1 MKKIIISII
10 ALIVLGASA
19 YLIWG
24 GKEEEKQYVTA
35 KAEKRQLVQTVSET
49 GVVKSPKK
57 VSLSFSATGK
67 LAAKTAEVGD
77 MVEKGEVLAE
87 LNHDSLLKEK
97 QRALSDLEVAK
108 ADLER
113 VLAGPAEETV
123 QVSRSQV
130 KQAEE
135 NYQSVLEELEKTKQE
150 VEEDIKQAKENLRDL
165 TGKEG
170 GEKTSYEQAVEEAK
184 LNLEN
189 VKKKQEQ
196 NVINAKESSLV
207 LINSKLPVANSAL
220 DNVDKI
226 LNDDDIQSVFSA
238 KSSKLERYVENNYE
252 DSLKLKEIA
261 VSAFEEAKK
270 DDSKEN
276 VSDALFKSIKYL
288 NQVADT
294 LDFCYEA
301 LENTVTSAN
310 FTQTELNTFKTE
322 IDNRTMNVNAAID
335 ALETSKRS
343 FNNTFLNYETA
354 LSSAKSGLE
363 QAETNLEEAIR
374 NAGNALTT
382 ARLRGEQKITSLES
396 KVKNAK
402 ESLEVAKN
410 KKKELEAGAGQE
422 EINLAYAKVKQAE
435 ASVDVV
441 EERMND
447 YFITSPVNGKVVGFE
462 PKVGE
467 QVQAGS
473 PVVSVLGQNDYE
485 VEVDISEVDINK
497 VEEGDVVDITLD
509 AFGEDE
515 QFKGQV
521 FFIDPAQTVIQGVV
535 YYEVK
540 IKLVEVDKERLKR
553 MKPGMTANVSIITEE
568 KQDVL
573 VIPGRAVIEKE
584 NEQGEMRKY
593 VRVLREDGSV
603 EEKRVETGL
612 RGDGGVVEV
621 ISGVEEGEEVVT
633 YVKE

>member
-1 MKKIIISII
+1 
-10 ALIVLGASA
+10 
-19 YLIWG
+19 
-24 GKEEEKQYVTA
+24 
-35 KAEKRQLVQTVSET
+35 
-49 GVVKSPKK
+49 
-57 VSLSFSATGK
+57 
-67 LAAKTAEVGD
+67 
-77 MVEKGEVLAE
+77 
-87 LNHDSLLKEK
+87 
-97 QRALSDLEVAK
+97 
-108 ADLER
+108 
-113 VLAGPAEETV
+113 
-123 QVSRSQV
+123 
-130 KQAEE
+130 
-135 NYQSVLEELEKTKQE
+135 
-150 VEEDIKQAKENLRDL
+150 
-165 TGKEG
+165 
-170 GEKTSYEQAVEEAK
+170 
-184 LNLEN
+184 
-189 VKKKQEQ
+189 
-196 NVINAKESSLV
+196 
-207 LINSKLPVANSAL
+207 
-220 DNVDKI
+220 
-226 LNDDDIQSVFSA
+226 
-238 KSSKLERYVENNYE
+238 
-252 DSLKLKEIA
+252 
-261 VSAFEEAKK
+261 
-270 DDSKEN
+270 
-276 VSDALFKSIKYL
+276 L